1 MAVED
6 DEPPD
11 TFRGALPDAMQLEC
25 YKKYRVNEKK
35 TMSAF
40 KSLISFV
47 SFFLIL
53 GIVCY
58 GNQDYHQYQIGRE
71 VKALLPRSEKA
82 SYSYNYDLKYFNYIR
97 LYSYL

>member
-11 TFRGALPDAMQLEC
+11 IFRGALPDAMQLEC

-47 SFFLIL
+47 SFFWYLVLCVMETKI
-53 GIVCY
+53 IT
-58 GNQDYHQYQIGRE
+58 N
-71 VKALLPRSEKA
+71 
-82 SYSYNYDLKYFNYIR
+82 IR
-97 LYSYL
+97 